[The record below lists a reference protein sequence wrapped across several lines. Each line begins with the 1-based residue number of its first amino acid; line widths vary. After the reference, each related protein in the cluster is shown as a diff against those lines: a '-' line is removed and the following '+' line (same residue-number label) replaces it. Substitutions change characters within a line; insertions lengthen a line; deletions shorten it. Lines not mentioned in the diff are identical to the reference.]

1 MQCKK
6 RIALDH
12 ATLGLCWLRYAL
24 VENIVNP
31 LIVTLCGSIKFKQAF
46 IDANF
51 NETMAG
57 NIVLSVGCFGHADH
71 AILTEKEKQALGNL
85 HKRKI
90 DMSDEILVLN
100 VGGYIGK
107 STEGEIE
114 YARVRGKGVR
124 FLEN

>member
-1 MQCKK
+1 MKP
-6 RIALDH
+6 
-12 ATLGLCWLRYAL
+12 
-24 VENIVNP
+24 IV
-31 LIVTLCGSIKFKQAF
+31 VTLCGSMKFKQAF
-46 IDANF
+46 WDANF

-57 NIVLSVGCFGHADH
+57 NIVLSVGGLEYDDH
-71 AILTEKEKQALGNL
+71 IDLTEEDKRMLGDL

-114 YARVRGKGVR
+114 YARQHGKGVR
-124 FLEN
+124 FLEE